1 MTPVRSRRGAWLP
14 GGRGRRLTNDTARQS
29 VSIIIM
35 PHFFNTNTIRGCPRP
50 GAGINDITDT
60 AFTISRDDE
69 TTAGGQRLTRLVGE
83 SRN

>member
-35 PHFFNTNTIRGCPRP
+35 PHFFNTNNPSCRDCPFFFSSLQRP
-50 GAGINDITDT
+50 KL
-60 AFTISRDDE
+60 
-69 TTAGGQRLTRLVGE
+69 GQTKLA
-83 SRN
+83 